1 MISLPEGHYTNPAI
15 TRPPDSPAAPSSKI
29 SCRRLAKVFENVG
42 RTRGGFAALSDVNLE
57 VREAEFLSVV
67 GPSGCGKSTLLNII
81 GGHVRP
87 SAGLV
92 TVDDQPVTGPSKRVG
107 MVFQSFGLFPW
118 RTVAGNV
125 EFGPR
130 VAGLPAEECRD
141 IAIRYI
147 RLVGLERFVH
157 AYPKQL
163 SGGMKQRVA
172 LARALAND
180 PEILLMDEPLGSLDA
195 QTRETLQ
202 DEVARIWADTRK
214 TIVFVTHNI
223 DEAVILGDRVAVM
236 TGPPGRV
243 IELIDVDLP
252 GVREP
257 VARRYSPRLLEYKS
271 HIWDLIRRAGATLP
285 GAAYGGV
292 VGP

>member
-1 MISLPEGHYTNPAI
+1 MPYFAESQCVAGVGMISSV
-15 TRPPDSPAAPSSKI
+15 PPSPKI
-29 SCRRLAKVFENVG
+29 ACRRLSKVYAHVG
-42 RTRGGFAALSDVNLE
+42 RVRSCFAALSDVNLE
-57 VREAEFLSVV
+57 VGEAEFLSVV

-87 SAGLV
+87 TAGLV
-92 TVDDQPVTGPSKRVG
+92 TVDGVPVTGPSKRVG
-107 MVFQSFGLFPW
+107 MVFQNFGLFPW

-130 VAGLPAEECRD
+130 VAGLPAAECHD
-141 IAIRYI
+141 IAMRYI

-157 AYPKQL
+157 AYPKEL

-202 DEVARIWADTRK
+202 DEVARIWADTKK

-223 DEAVILGDRVAVM
+223 DEAVVLGDRVVVM
-236 TGPPGRV
+236 TGPPGRI
-243 IELIDVDLP
+243 IELIAVDLP
-252 GVREP
+252 GSREP
-257 VARRYSPRLLEYKS
+257 AVRRYSPRLLEYKS

-285 GAAYGGV
+285 GAAYGEV
-292 VGP
+292 VG